1 MVRAR
6 DARRFDLG
14 GNAVILLVGAVG
26 SGKRTFARGRL
37 GVLADAVDDAVLGQ
51 GSAVARA
58 QELVRDPATDL
69 TRLADALA
77 GRSVVMVDQVGYGVV
92 PIDPDERAWRERA
105 GRLSCELAL
114 RADTVVRLVCGCP
127 QVIKG
132 EL

>member
-1 MVRAR
+1 M
-6 DARRFDLG
+6 
-14 GNAVILLVGAVG
+14 LVGAVG

-37 GVLADAVDDAVLGQ
+37 GVLADSVDDAVLGQ

-58 QELVRDPATDL
+58 QELVRDL

-77 GRSVVMVDQVGYGVV
+77 GRSVVMVDQVGCGVV

>member
-1 MVRAR
+1 M
-6 DARRFDLG
+6 
-14 GNAVILLVGAVG
+14 LVGAVG

-58 QELVRDPATDL
+58 Q
-69 TRLADALA
+69 
-77 GRSVVMVDQVGYGVV
+77 VDQVGCGVV